1 MELQLLS
8 DPNLSAEDTWRERG
22 DALVL
27 FTNPDNMG
35 VSFLSAALPTMSWS
49 LVGPFWAINISDAH
63 AIFGQCLNLGVAPI
77 TANSGGLWSISD
89 INPAVCYGRWWPL
102 VYKKLVDGDFEP
114 TSPWAFGERLR
125 NIVTDK
131 ERFSDDERKLLVV
144 TDSDFM
150 SMPPLCRVAARPV
163 QLVTGPGSLVPP
175 WSPRARFVT

>member
-1 MELQLLS
+1 MGPEE
-8 DPNLSAEDTWRERG
+8 AWKERG

-27 FTNPDNMG
+27 FTDMDTMG
-35 VSFLSAALPTMSWS
+35 VAFLSTALPTISWS
-49 LVGPFWAINISDAH
+49 MVGPFWAISISDAH

-77 TANSGGLWSISD
+77 TVNSGGLRSISD

-125 NIVTDK
+125 NIVTDR

-144 TDSDFM
+144 TDTDFM
-150 SMPPLCRVAARPV
+150 SMPVLFH
-163 QLVTGPGSLVPP
+163 G
-175 WSPRARFVT
+175 